1 MQFNKIF
8 AAAILAL
15 AGLASTSATA
25 NLVANGSFEEGS
37 SGWSALDMNFSKPSL
52 YAHSGEGLASTGCRG
67 NDCVKNLGEG
77 AYLGQTL
84 NTAANSLYTLSFW
97 VGETGDGPSG
107 FSIFWDGQRVAEK
120 LNPANN
126 TLGPNGS
133 GMVQYLFSDLM
144 AAGALTS
151 FEIHGRQDRAKIYFD
166 DVSVLAVE
174 NINSVPEPSSLALI
188 GLGLAGLA
196 FVKRRKA

>member
-1 MQFNKIF
+1 M
-8 AAAILAL
+8 LPSVEVSVEL
-15 AGLASTSATA
+15 AGLILMIPIDESTSGPMPVLPAERRMFSARLRASLAASASISNLSDPNIA
-25 NLVANGSFEEGS
+25 NPVLVIDPLN
-37 SGWSALDMNFSKPSL
+37 
-52 YAHSGEGLASTGCRG
+52 
-67 NDCVKNLGEG
+67 
-77 AYLGQTL
+77 YLGQTL

>member
-1 MQFNKIF
+1 MQSNKIF

-25 NLVANGSFEEGS
+25 ELVVNGGFEMGDA
-37 SGWSALDMNFSKPSL
+37 GWSAHDMNFSKSSP
-52 YAHSGEGLASTGCRG
+52 YAHSGSGLASTGCND
-67 NDCVKNLGEG
+67 NDCVQNLGEG

-84 NTAANSLYTLSFW
+84 STDANSMYTLSFW

-107 FSIFWDGQRVAEK
+107 FSVFWDGKRVAEK

-126 TLGPNGS
+126 TLVPNIS
-133 GMVQYLFSDLM
+133 SMVQYSFDSLM
-144 AAGALTS
+144 ATGASTI
-151 FEIHGRQDRAKIYFD
+151 FEIHGYQNFAKIYFD
-166 DVSVLAVE
+166 DVSVIKD
-174 NINSVPEPSSLALI
+174 INSVPEPSSLALI

-196 FVKRRKA
+196 FVKRKKA